1 MRNLGIISE
10 SFEIAQYNFYNF
22 LQMKINVVCAELEW
36 TVVGI
41 SIVQESNLD
50 VINVHLCPVKLKGVE
65 STIAD

>member
-1 MRNLGIISE
+1 
-10 SFEIAQYNFYNF
+10 
-22 LQMKINVVCAELEW
+22 MKINVVCAELEW

-50 VINVHLCPVKLKGVE
+50 VINVHLWPVKLKGVE